1 MTKSIRGYTDHRN
14 NKATPAKY
22 SGSMKNYIVMSDTS
36 YLCTIII
43 LSHKDVLW

>member
-14 NKATPAKY
+14 NKAKY
-22 SGSMKNYIVMSDTS
+22 SDSMKNYIVMSDTS